1 MKEMVYTDH
10 PDRIVLDSG
19 TKDGYD
25 WVILSLGFHPCA
37 YAKIPKNHP
46 KYSRFRANG
55 YDDFYDIVCHGG
67 ITFAATT
74 LDLGKGNRVKGRWI
88 GFDYDHFG
96 DYSGNKVFD
105 ELLNSGAKKWT
116 TSEIRREVFNVINQ
130 LKKME
135 VLS

>member
-19 TKDGYD
+19 TKDGYE

-37 YAKIPKNHP
+37 YVKIPKGYP
-46 KYSRFRANG
+46 RYKFRCDDYARFS
-55 YDDFYDIVCHGG
+55 DIVCHGG
-67 ITFAATT
+67 ITYVDHS
-74 LDLGKGNRVKGRWI
+74 LDTGDGETNHGHWI
-88 GFDYDHFG
+88 GWDYQHARDFSGRKDYDEL
-96 DYSGNKVFD
+96 NKIC
-105 ELLNSGAKKWT
+105 NAKKWR